1 MKLLQDLDI
10 YEQKLQALPRSYRWI
25 ILVAVVLVIG
35 VVGYFLVIEEK
46 LQELQSQKERLAT
59 LERSIHKQNPKR
71 LEAKIVRMQRQLV
84 SLRTEIDRLR
94 SQQSSLLAKLQEHRT
109 LFLSQKSFSKLLEK
123 ILADSYRQGL
133 ELQQVAISDG
143 QKPFLG
149 KIYEKK
155 VVDINGTG
163 RFLPL
168 VRFLRGIE
176 SSPLLLKI
184 DKLHIETNGTTPTFS
199 FRLKLY
205 GARG

>member
-1 MKLLQDLDI
+1 MKLMQNLEI
-10 YEQKLQALPRSYRWI
+10 YEQKLQALPKSYRWM
-25 ILVAVVLVIG
+25 ILAAVVLLIG
-35 VVGYFLVIEEK
+35 AGGYFLVIEER
-46 LQELQSQKERLAT
+46 LQDLQSQKERLAT

-71 LEAKIVRMQRQLV
+71 LEAKIVKMQRQLV

-94 SQQSSLLAKLQEHRT
+94 SQQSALLAKLQERRT
-109 LFLSQKSFSKLLEK
+109 LFLSQKSFSKLLEQ
-123 ILADSYRQGL
+123 ILADSYRHGL
-133 ELQQVAISDG
+133 ELQQVAINDS

-149 KIYEKK
+149 KIFEKK

-163 RFLPL
+163 SFLPL
-168 VRFLRGIE
+168 VRFLRRIE

-184 DKLHIETNGTTPTFS
+184 DKLHIETNGTTPAFS